1 MDERSTGPNHNP
13 TRRFLVE
20 IVVLVTI
27 AVVVSMFA
35 VYMRTESLV
44 NDSALTNARSYTDL
58 IVATRSWNASHGG
71 VWVLKGPDATTNPF
85 LLQLG
90 ISADATATDG
100 RVFTMRNPSLMTKEI
115 GQFLQHSDGAYFRLT
130 SLKPINPQNAP
141 DSWERSQLATFGR
154 GVAES
159 WIDTDASG
167 VPMLRYMRPLIT
179 DSSCLPCHG
188 RQGYKVGDVRGAI
201 SVFEPLAA
209 SDAQSALNA
218 ALVGGFG
225 IAATLILLGITM
237 TLVRRMRSQLDRA
250 QAALVEAATVD
261 VLTGVATRRET
272 MHNFQ
277 TEVERAVRTGDQTA
291 VFMIDVDNFKDV
303 NDTHGHAAGDT
314 VLAEVAHRIGETLRP
329 YDIFGRIGGEEF
341 LIVAPATGLEEAAA
355 IAERARA
362 AVAAAGTNTTD
373 GPVFVTISLGV
384 TLLVANEAE
393 ALDRALARADQA
405 LYDAKESG
413 RNRAS
418 VSIPES

>member
-1 MDERSTGPNHNP
+1 
-13 TRRFLVE
+13 
-20 IVVLVTI
+20 
-27 AVVVSMFA
+27 
-35 VYMRTESLV
+35 
-44 NDSALTNARSYTDL
+44 
-58 IVATRSWNASHGG
+58 
-71 VWVLKGPDATTNPF
+71 
-85 LLQLG
+85 
-90 ISADATATDG
+90 
-100 RVFTMRNPSLMTKEI
+100 
-115 GQFLQHSDGAYFRLT
+115 
-130 SLKPINPQNAP
+130 
-141 DSWERSQLATFGR
+141 
-154 GVAES
+154 
-159 WIDTDASG
+159 
-167 VPMLRYMRPLIT
+167 
-179 DSSCLPCHG
+179 
-188 RQGYKVGDVRGAI
+188 
-201 SVFEPLAA
+201 
-209 SDAQSALNA
+209 
-218 ALVGGFG
+218 
-225 IAATLILLGITM
+225 
-237 TLVRRMRSQLDRA
+237 
-250 QAALVEAATVD
+250 VEAATVD